1 MFENLSIARFISVL
15 IWVFDL
21 FHRFPR
27 ATLTHSHTL
36 KRLSIRIT
44 LSLRWW
50 VGLSLQT
57 YNVANNAQIFALSLS
72 LFSSLLFELPT
83 LSSYQSL
90 LSFCSFFSSPTLFI
104 HASKMM
110 KFESIGM
117 LTMFVIIITTII
129 IVVVDVDF
137 IKRTGQLTSVC
148 GRTVVECQGRCQ

>member
-1 MFENLSIARFISVL
+1 MFENQSIARFISVL

-50 VGLSLQT
+50 VKLSLQT

-72 LFSSLLFELPT
+72 LSSHLCELST

-90 LSFCSFFSSPTLFI
+90 LSFCSYFSSPTLFI

-117 LTMFVIIITTII
+117 LTMFVIIIITTII